1 MRKVTDISDATCL
14 RNYVGLHVIVLL
26 YYYYLQIDAPK
37 AQDPSLDQLMQLP
50 CCREDA
56 MRLLVFSTVLLEIR
70 NPSLDNA
77 DREVHH
83 HHRSVMT

>member
-26 YYYYLQIDAPK
+26 YYYLQIDAPK

-56 MRLLVFSTVLLEIR
+56 MRLLVFSTVLLEIC
-70 NPSLDNA
+70 NPSLDNT
-77 DREVHH
+77 DRKVHQ
-83 HHRSVMT
+83 SP